1 VAVETIEQRKVVRK
15 LAPQYRVLLH
25 NDPYNSMEYVVKMLI
40 QTVPMLSEAQAVNV
54 MMEAHNNGFGLVIT
68 CAMEPAEFYGKVT
81 IDSSIWCSTVQINA
95 IACIF
100 ETISGSGS
108 GDFVSVNIGT
118 LLGTVCIANSVFG
131 E

>member
-1 VAVETIEQRKVVRK
+1 VGGHLGSLIQKSNEGISVAVETIEQRKVVRK

-68 CAMEPAEFYGKVT
+68 CAMEPAEFYSEMLKTHGL
-81 IDSSIWCSTVQINA
+81 DSSIEPA
-95 IACIF
+95 
-100 ETISGSGS
+100 
-108 GDFVSVNIGT
+108 D
-118 LLGTVCIANSVFG
+118 
-131 E
+131 